1 MKSVEELKKFYRET
15 LYVSLLPLEKQRK
28 KIVNVVTIAA
38 VVIGVLVLG
47 VVLFILGSRSGAGGA
62 NIIFILIPLII
73 GGIVFGIIYYFTAKG
88 YKDQFKYGIIEKLVK
103 FFDPSLIYGA
113 DSCIQSSE
121 YMQSRIFPKQP
132 DRYKGEDYIGGKL
145 DKTAIEFSEIH
156 SEYKT
161 ESTDS
166 KGNRHTTWHTIFKG
180 IFFIADFNKLFDGV
194 TVVLPDTAERMFG
207 FIGKMMQEWNF
218 TRGKLIKLEDP
229 EFEKEFAVYGDNQVT
244 ARYILSTSLMERI
257 MEFKKKTG
265 RPLHMSFVQSKVYIA
280 LSYDKNFFEPK
291 IFNTLLDFNM
301 VLEYYNDLSLF
312 IGIVEDLNLN
322 NRIWTKE

>member
-1 MKSVEELKKFYRET
+1 
-15 LYVSLLPLEKQRK
+15 
-28 KIVNVVTIAA
+28 
-38 VVIGVLVLG
+38 
-47 VVLFILGSRSGAGGA
+47 
-62 NIIFILIPLII
+62 
-73 GGIVFGIIYYFTAKG
+73 
-88 YKDQFKYGIIEKLVK
+88 
-103 FFDPSLIYGA
+103 
-113 DSCIQSSE
+113 
-121 YMQSRIFPKQP
+121 
-132 DRYKGEDYIGGKL
+132 
-145 DKTAIEFSEIH
+145 
-156 SEYKT
+156 
-161 ESTDS
+161 
-166 KGNRHTTWHTIFKG
+166 
-180 IFFIADFNKLFDGV
+180 
-194 TVVLPDTAERMFG
+194 
-207 FIGKMMQEWNF
+207 MQEWNF

-291 IFNTLLDFNM
+291 IFNTILDFNL